1 MAADSASS
9 VAGQPPVELDRVQVG
24 DPRRDP
30 VAERA
35 LPRPDLERH
44 VAGIEVGVAND
55 RLQQVGV
62 GEEVLAEPHHRKTLA
77 AFASTMRSSSS

>member
-1 MAADSASS
+1 MAGGDRLQLL
-9 VAGQPPVELDRVQVG
+9 GQPPVELDRVQMG

-35 LPRPDLERH
+35 LPRPDLEHH
-44 VAGIEVGVAND
+44 VAWIEVGVAND

-62 GEEVLAEPHHRKTLA
+62 GEEVLIQPYHWNALA
-77 AFASTMRSSSS
+77 AFVSTIRSSAS